1 MSQLVLT
8 ASTYFVHCCEYYF
21 VLRIISEHLDR
32 EIRTY
37 INPKRS
43 DVDVDVPIFD
53 GEAICQIMFVL
64 LAIVTEG
71 NNSSKCN
78 FLNLK

>member
-53 GEAICQIMFVL
+53 GEAICLIMFVL

-71 NNSSKCN
+71 NNSSKFN